1 MDCMETMDIVLIQ
14 VIKPEHTG
22 GTHMKNSA
30 ALKRQMR
37 YQQWV
42 EEVKDF
48 NARPKDMTVREWCA
62 IHDIKP
68 PTFYD
73 HLRRVQDYY
82 AGQIQ
87 SSEASNQMVVSEPAF
102 VELPAPVP
110 TPKPVTHGVASIIC
124 GNARIEIS
132 EDISEAFLLK
142 LIGAISHAQ

>member
-1 MDCMETMDIVLIQ
+1 MS
-14 VIKPEHTG
+14 
-22 GTHMKNSA
+22 NSA
-30 ALKRQMR
+30 TLKKQLR
-37 YQQWV
+37 YQQWI

-48 NARPKDMTVREWCA
+48 NSRPKDMTVREWCA
-62 IHDIKP
+62 LHDIKP

-82 AGQIQ
+82 AGQITVTDT
-87 SSEASNQMVVSEPAF
+87 SNVPAVSEPNF
-102 VELPAPVP
+102 VELSP
-110 TPKPVTHGVASIIC
+110 TIIEPKPATHGVASIIC

>member
-1 MDCMETMDIVLIQ
+1 
-14 VIKPEHTG
+14 
-22 GTHMKNSA
+22 MKNSA

-48 NARPKDMTVREWCA
+48 NSRPKDMTVREWCA

-73 HLRRVQDYY
+73 HMRRVQDYF
-82 AGQIQ
+82 AGQLQ
-87 SSEASNQMVVSEPAF
+87 SIDESNQMVVSEPTF
-102 VELPAPVP
+102 VELPPVITEP
-110 TPKPVTHGVASIIC
+110 TPVTHGVASIIC

-132 EDISEAFLLK
+132 EEISEAFLLK

>member
-1 MDCMETMDIVLIQ
+1 
-14 VIKPEHTG
+14 
-22 GTHMKNSA
+22 MKNSA

-48 NARPKDMTVREWCA
+48 NSRPKDMTVREWCA
-62 IHDIKP
+62 LHDIKP

-73 HLRRVQDYY
+73 HMRRVQDYF
-82 AGQIQ
+82 AGQLQ
-87 SSEASNQMVVSEPAF
+87 SIDESNQMVVSEPTF
-102 VELPAPVP
+102 VELPPAI
-110 TPKPVTHGVASIIC
+110 TEPKTVMPGVASIIC

-132 EDISEAFLLK
+132 EDISEEFLLK

>member
-1 MDCMETMDIVLIQ
+1 
-14 VIKPEHTG
+14 
-22 GTHMKNSA
+22 MKNSA

-48 NARPKDMTVREWCA
+48 NSRPKDMTVREWCA
-62 IHDIKP
+62 LHDIKP

-73 HLRRVQDYY
+73 HMRRVQDYF
-82 AGQIQ
+82 AGQLQ
-87 SSEASNQMVVSEPAF
+87 SIDESNQMVVSEPTF
-102 VELPAPVP
+102 VELSPAI
-110 TPKPVTHGVASIIC
+110 TEPKPVTYGVASIIC

-132 EDISEAFLLK
+132 EDISEEFLLK

>member
-1 MDCMETMDIVLIQ
+1 
-14 VIKPEHTG
+14 
-22 GTHMKNSA
+22 MKNSA

-48 NARPKDMTVREWCA
+48 NSRPKDMTVREWCS

-73 HLRRVQDYY
+73 HMRRVQDFY

-87 SSEASNQMVVSEPAF
+87 PIDNSAEMVVNEPAF
-102 VELPAPVP
+102 VELPPAVP
-110 TPKPVTHGVASIIC
+110 EPKTITHSVASIIC
-124 GNARIEIS
+124 GKARIEIS

-142 LIGAISHAQ
+142 LIGVISHAQ

>member
-1 MDCMETMDIVLIQ
+1 MS
-14 VIKPEHTG
+14 
-22 GTHMKNSA
+22 NSA
-30 ALKRQMR
+30 TLKKQLR
-37 YQQWV
+37 YQQWI

-48 NARPKDMTVREWCA
+48 NSRPKDMTVREWCA
-62 IHDIKP
+62 LHDIKP

-82 AGQIQ
+82 AGQITVTDTPNVP
-87 SSEASNQMVVSEPAF
+87 AVSEPTF
-102 VELPAPVP
+102 VELPHAI
-110 TPKPVTHGVASIIC
+110 TEPKPVTHGVASIIC

>member
-1 MDCMETMDIVLIQ
+1 
-14 VIKPEHTG
+14 
-22 GTHMKNSA
+22 MKNSA

-73 HLRRVQDYY
+73 HLRKVQEVYVDEL
-82 AGQIQ
+82 QQ
-87 SSEASNQMVVSEPAF
+87 SQVPQMLVPNQPQLPAQSF

>member
-1 MDCMETMDIVLIQ
+1 
-14 VIKPEHTG
+14 
-22 GTHMKNSA
+22 MKNSA

-37 YQQWV
+37 YQQWG

-48 NARPKDMTVREWCA
+48 NSRPKDMTVREWCA
-62 IHDIKP
+62 LHDIKP

-73 HLRRVQDYY
+73 HMRRVQDYF
-82 AGQIQ
+82 AGQLQ
-87 SSEASNQMVVSEPAF
+87 SIDESNQMVISEPTF
-102 VELPAPVP
+102 VELSPAI
-110 TPKPVTHGVASIIC
+110 TEPKPVAHGVASIIC